1 MKAITYIVSK
11 YAVDGTY
18 HNNKNMLL
26 SSATRRFIFLTL
38 VAAICYDSKL
48 MSSVA
53 FINVPPPPATHH
65 RRRSTSQSLH
75 KSYNQGSPTTS
86 LLLSNSDTNNN
97 DFIRSLLTNN
107 VNDDDP
113 YSKYTHQIAI
123 PLGDAAELHSVLHAI
138 QTSLV
143 RDCPRLIRACVM
155 PALLRLPL
163 LYVDGNS
170 LGMNLGRSDQ
180 NVETILESVVHRS
193 IMEVVY
199 GQEAEIK
206 DAFSSS
212 TTPSSDVSLVEPIL
226 LPFSG
231 LELQGD
237 DNSVLYAV
245 GRNINDKNSKKKR
258 SRNDGED
265 EDDGVMI
272 VDDWSD
278 DSSSKICGWETLEA
292 LVNRIQS
299 ILESEYDCKTQ
310 WPNDEAQGEELDY
323 DDPLVA
329 AIKRKQKKW
338 RPRVPF
344 VRLPTDFYQELE
356 KSLAEKVN
364 RGLSDEEEELSPI
377 DMGLDGISPLFWY
390 DAWGEDDILPEP
402 GVRMR
407 SVAIYRRMVPGGG
420 EAESSFYVAAS
431 DALQSWKR
439 GLVDAPSSN
448 SDEKSMDLPSGD
460 TKLMARERRERAIA
474 MERMGE
480 DERRAERDW
489 EEGKAQWINNLD
501 DDESDSEDFTEMD
514 IGMEMGDVTVEG
526 EAAYASPWAERGVT
540 NDDIDSLGDD
550 SIEATAPSVDP
561 VSETNAQTNKSPK
574 ELPSIED
581 NPIFKRLREG
591 RSQITA
597 QGQASVQPLDS
608 SSTEE
613 ESLPPYPS
621 DPHFTGIWSIVS
633 SPFGTGSLE
642 GNGLSSASDNF
653 IFRVDG
659 VVAGGPILNAE
670 YQQKAAGGSW
680 MFFEAQLRRS
690 SSAEISVS
698 PITQTRLRVRL
709 LVPPEKS
716 QTLVIEGEM
725 NRIVGPD
732 VMSSSSSSDAWR
744 MASGGMLDGMSSK
757 LIQDE
762 DNTDVRPPRGQS
774 QDAMIFCRGEAWLE
788 DTEDGLNRKKLGP
801 IALMKLKTPDRNKLI
816 YTVPSSK
823 GPPGDDDN
831 DEE

>member
-1 MKAITYIVSK
+1 MMP
-11 YAVDGTY
+11 YAKRSVF
-18 HNNKNMLL
+18 L
-26 SSATRRFIFLTL
+26 SV
-38 VAAICYDSKL
+38 VAAICFDSKL
-48 MSSVA
+48 RPSVA
-53 FINVPPPPATHH
+53 FINKVPSSTHQI
-65 RRRSTSQSLH
+65 RSPQSLH
-75 KSYNQGSPTTS
+75 KTYNQGSRITS
-86 LLLSNSDTNNN
+86 LLSSNTESSNN
-97 DFIRSLLTNN
+97 DFIRSLLTNDAG
-107 VNDDDP
+107 DDDP

-123 PLGDAAELHSVLHAI
+123 PLGDASELHSALHAI

-163 LYVDGNS
+163 LYVDGSS
-170 LGMNLGRSDQ
+170 LGLNVGSSSGP

-199 GQEAEIK
+199 GQGA
-206 DAFSSS
+206 DSNDVSSSS
-212 TTPSSDVSLVEPIL
+212 TASPSAVPLVAMAQPIL
-226 LPFSG
+226 LPFRG

-245 GRNINDKNSKKKR
+245 GHNINDKNSKKKK
-258 SRNDGED
+258 SRYDEED
-265 EDDGVMI
+265 EDDGVII

-278 DSSSKICGWETLEA
+278 DSSSTPSGWETLEA
-292 LVNRIQS
+292 LVSRIQS

-329 AIKRKQKKW
+329 AIKQKEKKW

-356 KSLAEKVN
+356 KSLEEKVS

-390 DAWGEDDILPEP
+390 DAWGEDEIILSEP

-420 EAESSFYVAAS
+420 EAESSFYVPAS

-439 GLVDAPSSN
+439 GLGDDTGSS
-448 SDEKSMDLPSGD
+448 SDDINMDLPSGD
-460 TKLMARERRERAIA
+460 TKLMARERRERAQA

-480 DERRAERDW
+480 DERRAEREW
-489 EEGKAQWINNLD
+489 EEGKAQWINDLD
-501 DDESDSEDFTEMD
+501 NVESDSEDFTEMN
-514 IGMEMGDVTVEG
+514 IGMETGEVTVEG

-540 NDDIDSLGDD
+540 EDTDESGDD
-550 SIEATAPSVDP
+550 STEAPPSTDP
-561 VSETNAQTNKSPK
+561 AAETNAQTTNSFK

-591 RSQITA
+591 KPQKTA
-597 QGQASVQPLDS
+597 QGQTSVQPLDS
-608 SSTEE
+608 SSIEE
-613 ESLPPYPS
+613 ALPPYPS
-621 DPHFTGIWSIVS
+621 DPHFTGIWRIVS
-633 SPFGTGSLE
+633 SPFGDSGVE
-642 GNGLSSASDNF
+642 GDGLSSASDNF

-659 VVAGGPILNAE
+659 GVAGGPILNAE

-680 MFFEAQLRRS
+680 KFFQAQLRKS
-690 SSAEISVS
+690 SPDEIPV
-698 PITQTRLRVRL
+698 TQSRLRVRL

-716 QTLVIEGEM
+716 QTLVIEGEI
-725 NRIVGPD
+725 NRLVSPNAD
-732 VMSSSSSSDAWR
+732 DMSSSSSSDAWR

-757 LIQDE
+757 LLQDE
-762 DNTDVRPPRGQS
+762 DGTDTKTPSQGQS

-788 DTEDGLNRKKLGP
+788 DTEDGSNRKKLGP

-816 YTVPSSK
+816 YTVPASK
-823 GPPGDDDN
+823 GPSGEDGDDD
-831 DEE
+831 DEEE

>member
-1 MKAITYIVSK
+1 MMP
-11 YAVDGTY
+11 YAKRSVF
-18 HNNKNMLL
+18 L
-26 SSATRRFIFLTL
+26 SV
-38 VAAICYDSKL
+38 VAAICFDSKL
-48 MSSVA
+48 RPSVA
-53 FINVPPPPATHH
+53 FINKVPSSTHQI
-65 RRRSTSQSLH
+65 RSPQSLH
-75 KSYNQGSPTTS
+75 TTYSQGSRITS
-86 LLLSNSDTNNN
+86 LLSSNTESSNN
-97 DFIRSLLTNN
+97 DFIRSLLTNDAG
-107 VNDDDP
+107 DDDP

-123 PLGDAAELHSVLHAI
+123 PLGDASELHSALHAI

-163 LYVDGNS
+163 LYVDGSS
-170 LGMNLGRSDQ
+170 LGLNVGSSSGP

-199 GQEAEIK
+199 GQEA
-206 DAFSSS
+206 DNNGVSSSS
-212 TTPSSDVSLVEPIL
+212 TASSSTVPLVEMAQPIL
-226 LPFSG
+226 LPFRG

-245 GRNINDKNSKKKR
+245 GHNINDKNSKKKQ
-258 SRNDGED
+258 SRYDEED
-265 EDDGVMI
+265 EDDGVII

-278 DSSSKICGWETLEA
+278 DSSSTPSGWETLEA
-292 LVNRIQS
+292 LVKRIQS

-329 AIKRKQKKW
+329 AIKQKEKKW

-356 KSLAEKVN
+356 KSLEEKVS

-390 DAWGEDDILPEP
+390 DAWGEEEIIPPEP

-420 EAESSFYVAAS
+420 EAESSFYVPAS

-439 GLVDAPSSN
+439 GLGDDTDSS
-448 SDEKSMDLPSGD
+448 SDGINMDLPSGD
-460 TKLMARERRERAIA
+460 NKLMAKERREQAQA
-474 MERMGE
+474 MERLGE
-480 DERRAERDW
+480 EERRAEREW
-489 EEGKAQWINNLD
+489 EEGKAQWINDLD
-501 DDESDSEDFTEMD
+501 NVESDSEDFTEMN
-514 IGMEMGDVTVEG
+514 IGMETGEVTVEG

-540 NDDIDSLGDD
+540 DEDTDESGDD
-550 SIEATAPSVDP
+550 STEEAPSSTDP
-561 VSETNAQTNKSPK
+561 AAETNAQTTNSRK
-574 ELPSIED
+574 ELPSIEE

-591 RSQITA
+591 KPQITA
-597 QGQASVQPLDS
+597 QGQTSVQPLDS

-613 ESLPPYPS
+613 ALPPYPS
-621 DPHFTGIWSIVS
+621 DPHFTGIWRIVS
-633 SPFGTGSLE
+633 SPFGDSGVE
-642 GNGLSSASDNF
+642 GDGLSSASDNF

-659 VVAGGPILNAE
+659 GVAGGPILNAE

-680 MFFEAQLRRS
+680 KFFQAQLRKS
-690 SSAEISVS
+690 NPDEIPV
-698 PITQTRLRVRL
+698 TQSRLRVRL

-716 QTLVIEGEM
+716 QTLVIEGEI
-725 NRIVGPD
+725 NRLVSPNADD
-732 VMSSSSSSDAWR
+732 VSSSSSSDAWR

-757 LIQDE
+757 LMQGE
-762 DNTDVRPPRGQS
+762 DGTDVKTPSRGQS

-788 DTEDGLNRKKLGP
+788 DTEDGSNRKKLGP
-801 IALMKLKTPDRNKLI
+801 IALMKLKTPDRNQLI
-816 YTVPSSK
+816 YTVPASK
-823 GPPGDDDN
+823 GPSGEDDD
-831 DEE
+831 DEEEED

>member
-1 MKAITYIVSK
+1 MMS
-11 YAVDGTY
+11 
-18 HNNKNMLL
+18 HNTKRSVFL
-26 SSATRRFIFLTL
+26 SA
-38 VAAICYDSKL
+38 VAATICFDSKS

-53 FINVPPPPATHH
+53 FINKVPLSTQNHPASI
-65 RRRSTSQSLH
+65 RSQHSLH
-75 KSYNQGSPTTS
+75 NTYNHGSRGTTS
-86 LLLSNSDTNNN
+86 FLSSNADSNSSNN
-97 DFIRSLLTNN
+97 DFIRSLLANDAG
-107 VNDDDP
+107 DDDP

-123 PLGDAAELHSVLHAI
+123 PLGDASELHSALHAI

-155 PALLRLPL
+155 PAVLRLPL
-163 LYVDGNS
+163 LYVDGS
-170 LGMNLGRSDQ
+170 TLGLNVGSSSGP

-199 GQEAEIK
+199 GQETDNNSVSTAST
-206 DAFSSS
+206 SSL
-212 TTPSSDVSLVEPIL
+212 SSNAPLVEMTQPIL
-226 LPFSG
+226 LPFRG

-245 GRNINDKNSKKKR
+245 GHNINDKNTNKKQ
-258 SRNDGED
+258 SRYDEED
-265 EDDGVMI
+265 EDDGVII

-278 DSSSKICGWETLEA
+278 ASSATRSGWETLEA

-310 WPNDEAQGEELDY
+310 WPNDEAQGGELDY

-329 AIKRKQKKW
+329 AIKQKEKKW

-356 KSLAEKVN
+356 KSLEEKAS

-390 DAWGEDDILPEP
+390 DAWGEDEVILPEP

-420 EAESSFYVAAS
+420 EAESSFYVPAS
-431 DALQSWKR
+431 DALQNWKR
-439 GLVDAPSSN
+439 GLGDNAGSK
-448 SDEKSMDLPSGD
+448 SDDISMDLPSGD
-460 TKLMARERRERAIA
+460 KKLMAKERRERAKA

-480 DERRAERDW
+480 DERRAEREW
-489 EEGKAQWINNLD
+489 EEGKAQWINDLD
-501 DDESDSEDFTEMD
+501 NVERDNEDFTEID
-514 IGMEMGDVTVEG
+514 IGMETGEVTVEG
-526 EAAYASPWAERGVT
+526 EAAYVSPWAERGVI
-540 NDDIDSLGDD
+540 DDNTDR
-550 SIEATAPSVDP
+550 SVDDRTATP
-561 VSETNAQTNKSPK
+561 PSPDPAAQTTQSSK

-591 RSQITA
+591 KPQITA
-597 QGQASVQPLDS
+597 QGQTSVQPLDS

-613 ESLPPYPS
+613 SLPPYPS
-621 DPHFTGIWSIVS
+621 EPHFTGIWRIVS
-633 SPFGTGSLE
+633 SPFGQSSVDGD
-642 GNGLSSASDNF
+642 GLSSASDNF

-659 VVAGGPILNAE
+659 GVAGGPILNAE

-680 MFFEAQLRRS
+680 KFFQAQLRKS
-690 SSAEISVS
+690 NPDEIPV
-698 PITQTRLRVRL
+698 TQSRLRVRL

-716 QTLVIEGEM
+716 QTLVIEGEI
-725 NRIVGPD
+725 NRLVSPNSG
-732 VMSSSSSSDAWR
+732 SSSNSSDAWK

-757 LIQDE
+757 LMNGD
-762 DNTDVRPPRGQS
+762 DGTDTVMTPSQEQS

-788 DTEDGLNRKKLGP
+788 DTEDGSNRKKLGP

-823 GPPGDDDN
+823 GPSGDDD
-831 DEE
+831 EEE